1 VARAEE
7 VKGGG
12 AAAVKEAAR
21 VGGGRVEGTR
31 AEQGASTEEAR
42 AEEEARG
49 AEEEVLA
56 GVGVEMRQS
65 SHFYVLLLEPCEFE
79 RQCPSGGSALAAPGN
94 TAVCGQ

>member
-1 VARAEE
+1 ME
-7 VKGGG
+7 G
-12 AAAVKEAAR
+12 A
-21 VGGGRVEGTR
+21 R
-31 AEQGASTEEAR
+31 AEQGARAEEAR

-56 GVGVEMRQS
+56 GGGEEMRQA

-79 RQCPSGGSALAAPGN
+79 RQRPSGGSALAAPGT